1 MVTNKLF
8 GAYIYHDM
16 VPELKPKNI
25 SSIRYSTVD
34 GKLID
39 HHKELFLSKTKSNYV
54 LRPETY
60 AYYKKYIAGEDDF
73 SMQHYELLRFFLAL
87 GTLKCLKIVPNS
99 KIFKELYEGKVLYSH
114 RTLLMV
120 KV

>member
-8 GAYIYHDM
+8 GAYIHHDM
-16 VPELKPKNI
+16 NPEIKPKDI
-25 SSIRYSTVD
+25 LSVRYSMVD

-39 HHKELFLSKTKSNYV
+39 HHKELFLSKTKSNCV
-54 LRPETY
+54 LKPETY
-60 AYYKKYIAGEDDF
+60 VYYKKYIAGEDDF
-73 SMQHYELLRFFLAL
+73 SMQHYELLRFFRAL
-87 GTLKCLKIVPNS
+87 STLKCLKIVPNS
-99 KIFKELYEGKVLYSH
+99 KIFKELYKGKVLYSH